1 MRPKAWP
8 LKTDRGSGT
17 ILALAMVALAVSV
30 LGLSQIIAQNLLL
43 QQRTQVVTEA
53 MALAAADSL
62 RGLNSGFPCPVA
74 AQIGQISS
82 VVLDRCR
89 IVGFEVFI
97 SAHAQGVGIVLSASA
112 LAGPS
117 Y

>member
-1 MRPKAWP
+1 MNS
-8 LKTDRGSGT
+8 DRGSGT
-17 ILALAMVALAVSV
+17 VLALAAVAMAISV
-30 LGLSQIIAQNLLL
+30 LGVSQVIAQNLLI
-43 QQRTQVVTEA
+43 QQRVQVVTET
-53 MALAAADSL
+53 MALAAADAL

-82 VVLDRCR
+82 VELDRCR

>member
-1 MRPKAWP
+1 
-8 LKTDRGSGT
+8 LISQRGSGT
-17 ILALAMVALAVSV
+17 VLALAAVALALSV
-30 LGLSQIIAQNLLL
+30 FSIGQVLAQNLLL
-43 QQRTQVVTEA
+43 QQRVQVVTET
-53 MALAAADSL
+53 MALAAADAL
-62 RGLNSGFPCPVA
+62 RGLNSGFPCPTA

-82 VVLDRCR
+82 VELDRCR

-97 SAHAQGVGIVLSASA
+97 SAHAQGVGIVLSARA

>member
-1 MRPKAWP
+1 
-8 LKTDRGSGT
+8 LITDRGSGT
-17 ILALAMVALAVSV
+17 VLALAAVALAISLFG
-30 LGLSQIIAQNLLL
+30 LGQVIAQNMLL
-43 QQRTQVVTEA
+43 QQRVQLVTET
-53 MALAAADSL
+53 MALGAADAL

-74 AQIGQISS
+74 SHIGQISS
-82 VVLDRCR
+82 VELDRCR

>member
-1 MRPKAWP
+1 
-8 LKTDRGSGT
+8 LISQRGSGT
-17 ILALAMVALAVSV
+17 VLALAAVALALSV
-30 LGLSQIIAQNLLL
+30 FSIGQVLAQNLLL
-43 QQRTQVVTEA
+43 QQRVQVVTET
-53 MALAAADSL
+53 MALAAADAL
-62 RGLNSGFPCPVA
+62 RGLNSGFPCPTA
-74 AQIGQISS
+74 TQIGQISS
-82 VVLDRCR
+82 VELDRCR

>member
-1 MRPKAWP
+1 MI
-8 LKTDRGSGT
+8 TDRGSGT
-17 ILALAMVALAVSV
+17 VLALAAVGLAVSV
-30 LGLSQIIAQNLLL
+30 FGVGQVIAQNMLL
-43 QQRTQVVTEA
+43 QQRVQVVTQS
-53 MALAAADSL
+53 MALAAADAL

-82 VVLDRCR
+82 VELDRCR

-97 SAHAQGVGIVLSASA
+97 SAHAQGVGMILSASA